1 MLGSWLCYGLGAET
15 QNLPAFVAMPDPVS
29 LPVSTTEH
37 WSNGWLPAVF
47 QGTVVRPR
55 EPRIPNLDPPAYQGG
70 PSI

>member
-15 QNLPAFVAMPDPVS
+15 QKLPAFVAMPDPVS
-29 LPVSTTEH
+29 LTVSTTEH
-37 WSNGWLPAVF
+37 RSNEWLPAVF